1 MPDKKIYNYAVDV
14 DQQTLK
20 QFEECYS
27 QDFVLAAALM
37 PDAHVGYAAPIGSV
51 LITKGFVVPAWV
63 GFDIGCGL
71 IAIKIKNKNILEKIK
86 KNIDE
91 IFNQVNRDVPMGV
104 GEYNKG
110 EITEKTKKEFQEL
123 IKKFESKPHD
133 KQILQFLKATALKHL
148 GTLGGGNHFIEL
160 GYDIKEKNT
169 LIPSRAYPNGHK
181 REGTSKN
188 EVWLII
194 HSGSRGIGYRVA
206 KKYMISAS
214 GDKSNYEKTFP
225 LDVSSQLG
233 KEYLNILDF
242 GLEYALLNRM
252 EISYKVVSAIEKV
265 LKEKLKT
272 ELYANKNHNHAVLEK
287 GKYIHRKGA
296 TPAKKGEK
304 GIIPGNMRDGTYL
317 IEGKGSAKFLYS
329 SSHGAGRAMS
339 RHCAKKEITI
349 EQFRESMEGIKG
361 NISKEILDECPHAY
375 KDIEKVMNSQKPS
388 VEIIKKIKPLI
399 NWKGK

>member
-1 MPDKKIYNYAVDV
+1 MPEKKIYNHSIDV
-14 DQQTLK
+14 EEETMK
-20 QFEECYS
+20 QFYNCYS
-27 QDFVLAAALM
+27 QDFVTAAALM

-51 LITKGFVVPAWV
+51 LITKNYVVPAWV

-71 IAIKIKNKNILEKIK
+71 IAVKIKNKNILDKIK
-86 KNIDE
+86 EHIDE

-104 GEYNKG
+104 GEYSK
-110 EITEKTKKEFQEL
+110 EKDITEKTKKEFQEL

-133 KQILQFLKATALKHL
+133 KGILQFLKATALKHL

-160 GYDIKEKNT
+160 GYDDKNT
-169 LIPSRAYPNGHK
+169 LKGIPKGHK
-181 REGTSKN
+181 ASKN
-188 EVWLII
+188 ELWLII
-194 HSGSRGIGYRVA
+194 HSGSRGIGHRVA
-206 KKYMISAS
+206 TKYMISAS
-214 GDKSNYEKTFP
+214 GSRTDYEKTFP
-225 LDVSSQLG
+225 LDVKSQLG

-252 EISYKVVSAIEKV
+252 EISYKIISAIEKV

-272 ELYANKNHNHAVLEK
+272 ELYANKNHNHAVLEN

-317 IEGKGSAKFLYS
+317 IEGKGNAKFLYS

-339 RHCAKKEITI
+339 RHCAKKEITM
-349 EQFRESMEGIKG
+349 EQFRESMKGIKG
-361 NISKEILDECPHAY
+361 NISEAILDESPHAY
-375 KDIEKVMNSQKPS
+375 KDIEKVMNAQKES
-388 VEIIKKIKPLI
+388 VKIIKKIKPLI